1 MPPLPQS
8 EHSAGPE
15 DWSITDCIR
24 ILRRRKAVVLWITSV
39 AGIFA
44 ALITCAQPR
53 VYQARALVEVLT
65 LNDNFLNLRN
75 VYPAVASKLDSGLYV
90 QTQVEL
96 LQQDSLFEEVARKL
110 RLDDRPEFQPRTA
123 LLAKLRDDIR
133 VVPLRN
139 TRVIQIVCD
148 ARDASLAAGL
158 ANTLANSFIEQGIE
172 TRQRAA
178 RQTYESL
185 EMQLEE
191 LRRRFPRQTANASA
205 PPAPLRVGLLT
216 RGAGANKYA
225 YKTML
230 QQANDARTAAVVRQ
244 SSLDLV
250 APAEPPKRPQK
261 PNLPLNL
268 AIGIFDGVVVAIG
281 FVLLQEQ
288 NRQVLREPGEAE
300 SLLRLPELGAI
311 PAQPEPAPEVLAAST
326 RKPSTEGP
334 IMEQGWL
341 SNSEAFRSVLTSIL
355 SKEDHSRILVV
366 TSSLAREGKTT
377 VVRNL
382 GRALAEL
389 GRKTLLIDG
398 DLRHPRLHHGF
409 DKSDGDQPDGP
420 RLCDLLDET
429 MAGVPLGALVT
440 KTTIPNLFL
449 LEWEAQTDRMRGV
462 FHPDALPRLLE
473 RLRREFD
480 YVLVDTP
487 PCWEF
492 SDTKNLARCTDG
504 LVLVVRANYTGHRTV
519 EAAVEGLQNDGFRV
533 MGIILNRWD
542 PARSERWLPGFSCT
556 RVEKSDL

>member
-24 ILRRRKAVVLWITSV
+24 ILRQRKAVVLWITCV

-44 ALITCAQPR
+44 ALITWAQPR

-65 LNDNFLNLRN
+65 LNENFLNLRN
-75 VYPAVASKLDSGLYV
+75 VYPAVSSKLDSGLYV

-96 LQQDSLFEEVARKL
+96 LQQDSLFEQVARKL
-110 RLDDRPEFQPRTA
+110 HLEDRPEFQPRAA

-158 ANTLANSFIEQGIE
+158 ANTLAHSFIEQGIE

-185 EMQLEE
+185 EVELEE
-191 LRRRFPRQTANASA
+191 LRRRFPRQTANASVQ
-205 PPAPLRVGLLT
+205 PAMLRAGLLT

-250 APAEPPKRPQK
+250 APAEAPKRPQK

-288 NRQVLREPGEAE
+288 NRRVLREPGDAE
-300 SLLRLPELGAI
+300 SLLALPELGAI
-311 PAQPEPAPEVLAAST
+311 PAQPEPGREVLAPST
-326 RKPSTEGP
+326 RKPNTDGP
-334 IMEQGWL
+334 IMEQRWL
-341 SNSEAFRSVLTSIL
+341 SQSEAFRSVLTSIL
-355 SKEDHSRILVV
+355 SSEQHHSRILVV
-366 TSSLAREGKTT
+366 TSCLQGEGKTT

-398 DLRHPRLHHGF
+398 DPRHPRLYHCF

-420 RLCDLLDET
+420 RLSDLLDET
-429 MAGVPLGALVT
+429 MAREVPREALVT

-449 LEWEAQTDRMRGV
+449 LEWEAETDRMRGV
-462 FHPDALPRLLE
+462 FHPDTLPRLLE

-487 PCWEF
+487 PSREF
-492 SDTKNLARCTDG
+492 SSTKNLARCTDG
-504 LVLVVRANYTGHRTV
+504 LVLVVRANYTGQRTV
-519 EAAVEGLQNDGFRV
+519 QAAVEGLENDGFRV

-542 PARSERWLPGFSCT
+542 PARC
-556 RVEKSDL
+556 